1 MGLSAQVMLWW
12 TVGARTRRLQ
22 KGLQL
27 RKSFPRSSPQGWTL
41 GRRQF
46 FGKVT
51 PRKKEFGMGKELAQN
66 DTEKGDLGPW
76 GTGGRW
82 GVLRVDRQRSDGGG
96 PHAGRVGHCRGG
108 SAMRSPDAPSSFQ
121 SEGES
126 PRFQL
131 LLPGP
136 RADQLVQ
143 KAAEV
148 CLQSPAAP

>member
-1 MGLSAQVMLWW
+1 MVDCRGAHTASAKRASTEKELPTFIPTRLDFRTTTVLWESYS
-12 TVGARTRRLQ
+12 
-22 KGLQL
+22 KE
-27 RKSFPRSSPQGWTL
+27 
-41 GRRQF
+41 
-46 FGKVT
+46 
-51 PRKKEFGMGKELAQN
+51 KEFGTGKELAQN